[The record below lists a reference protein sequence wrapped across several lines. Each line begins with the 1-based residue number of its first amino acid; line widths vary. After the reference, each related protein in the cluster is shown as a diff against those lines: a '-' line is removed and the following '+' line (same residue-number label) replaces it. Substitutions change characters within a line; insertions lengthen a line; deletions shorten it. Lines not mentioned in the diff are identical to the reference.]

1 MQSGPP
7 SLTIHPGSRDARV
20 SGARSDP
27 APNRISGPPPEI
39 ELRQLHYALAIAEEL
54 HFTRAAEKLHLTQ
67 SALSRQ
73 IQQLEATLG
82 IELFRRGTRRVE
94 LTEAGEVFMY
104 HARKTLEQAR
114 VAVQHAQA
122 VGRGEPS
129 EFLITH
135 SPFVDIHLV
144 TTAQEVIDAAK
155 PRIPVRYRSVSS
167 FEQISLLISGL
178 AQAALT
184 LLPIDTEELNSV
196 CLLREQL
203 LVALPAQHRLA
214 RKRHI
219 RVSEVGDDSVVWLA
233 RELQPAFVDHLLKLF
248 RKAGYTPN
256 VTREVQSVAEA
267 LGFVREGG
275 FVSFLKSSEE
285 RLQGGEGF
293 VLRPVAERFLVIE
306 TGISY
311 LRDNPSDFLKEL
323 IQILTNHFQCDV
335 DTRPLASGSVK
346 STI

>member
-1 MQSGPP
+1 MQSRPP
-7 SLTIHPGSRDARV
+7 SLTTHTGSPDVRKPGIS
-20 SGARSDP
+20 SDP
-27 APNRISGPPPEI
+27 AGYRISGPPPEI

-73 IQQLEATLG
+73 VQQLEATLG
-82 IELFRRGTRRVE
+82 IELFLRGTRRVE
-94 LTEAGEVFMY
+94 LTEAGEVFMH

-114 VAVQHAQA
+114 IAVQHAQA

-144 TTAQEVIDAAK
+144 TKAQEVIEAAK

-167 FEQISLLISGL
+167 FEQISLLFGGS

-184 LLPIDTEELNSV
+184 LLPVGTEELNSV
-196 CLLREQL
+196 CLLRERL
-203 LVALPAQHRLA
+203 LVALPAQHNLA

-219 RVSEVGDDSVVWLA
+219 RISELGDDSVVWLA
-233 RELQPAFVDHLLKLF
+233 RELQPAFVDHVLKLF

-256 VTREVQSVAEA
+256 ITRQVQPVAEA

-275 FVSFLKSSEE
+275 LVSFLKSSEE
-285 RLQGGEGF
+285 HLQGGGGF
-293 VLRPVAERFLVIE
+293 VLRPALERFLVIE
-306 TGISY
+306 TGITY
-311 LRDNPSDFLKEL
+311 LRENRSDFLNDL

-335 DTRPLASGSVK
+335 DTRALASGSVK
-346 STI
+346 SNK